1 MPTRSIIPMKI
12 FNKTLLLLL
21 FPITLLVAD
30 NSNKQLSQLDFSSL
44 VNDFIEEDNI
54 LKKTINLSGKQRMF
68 TQRMSKLAL
77 EISLN
82 IQKDAS
88 QKKLKKLSSLY
99 AKTLKAFKDGDEDLG
114 IQKAT
119 DAKVLEQI
127 TVVEKE
133 WKPFSEH
140 ITKIAEGKDD
150 GASLTYVIKNN
161 ERLLASS
168 NELVKR
174 YEASNT
180 SSNYLEKARL
190 RVVNVAGRQRM
201 LTQKMTKEK
210 LLLLKGKKEYA
221 SKLED
226 TIKLFDTSLTALI
239 KGDKS
244 QNISKP
250 TNEKIIKQLNVVS
263 KLWGQ
268 LKPLY
273 EKKKNSVRELAVII
287 SKNTTLLK
295 EMNAMVQMAEKELEY

>member
-1 MPTRSIIPMKI
+1 MKI
-12 FNKTLLLLL
+12 FNKALFMLLL
-21 FPITLLVAD
+21 PVTILVAD
-30 NSNKQLSQLDFSSL
+30 NAQPASQLDFSSL
-44 VNDFIEEDNI
+44 INDFMEEDSI

-77 EISLN
+77 EVSLN
-82 IQKDAS
+82 IQKES
-88 QKKLKKLSSLY
+88 SKKKLKKLSTLY

-119 DAKVLEQI
+119 NAKVLEQI
-127 TVVEKE
+127 AVVEKA
-133 WKPFSEH
+133 WKPFLEH

-150 GASLTYVIKNN
+150 GKSLAYVIQNN
-161 ERLLASS
+161 ESLLSSS

-190 RVVNVAGRQRM
+190 RVVNVAGRQLM

-221 SKLED
+221 SKLEG

-244 QNISKP
+244 QSISKP
-250 TNEKIIKQLNVVS
+250 TNEKIVNQLKVVS
-263 KLWGQ
+263 KLWNQ

-273 EKKKNSVRELAVII
+273 EKKKNSAKELAIII